1 MIAAAHSGEFG
12 LRHMAGN
19 ALTPSAPFRMV
30 RMIGC
35 IFHFRGMTGHAG
47 IVFLIVCESKPSA

>member
-1 MIAAAHSGEFG
+1 MIAAAHPGKFG

-30 RMIGC
+30 RMSGG
-35 IFHFRGMTGHAG
+35 IFHSFGMTGHAG
-47 IVFLIVCESKPSA
+47 VVFCIVRESKPPA